1 MARNVILDVDTG
13 SDDACAIMLAALS
26 EELNV
31 LGVCAV
37 NGNRPLSDTL
47 TNTLKIIELLKMEDK
62 IPVVKGAAQPLVRDL
77 LAGRNKEILK
87 SFSVTRQQAHSIRRQ
102 QNQYLS
108 FLKTSMKNT
117 ELQ

>member
-62 IPVVKGAAQPLVRDL
+62 IRVQPSRLYVTFLQEETKIQRL
-77 LAGRNKEILK
+77 LK
-87 SFSVTRQQAHSIRRQ
+87 SS
-102 QNQYLS
+102 LM
-108 FLKTSMKNT
+108 KTEKKSATILRNST
-117 ELQ
+117 FPSLY

>member
-47 TNTLKIIELLKMEDK
+47 TNTLKII
-62 IPVVKGAAQPLVRDL
+62 
-77 LAGRNKEILK
+77 
-87 SFSVTRQQAHSIRRQ
+87 
-102 QNQYLS
+102 
-108 FLKTSMKNT
+108 
-117 ELQ
+117 